1 MKFKRRGQPL
11 AEFQFSSLTDVVMLL
26 LIFFMITSQYVVQ
39 SGVKVKLPGSKT
51 SDQVIPSEFV
61 VTITKEGVFYVGET
75 VVAEPELEIKLK
87 ALRASSTES
96 NLIIASDKEVPIEKV
111 VVVIDAARGSGFEK
125 FTLETEKK
133 QTDSK
138 EK

>member
-1 MKFKRRGQPL
+1 MRFKRQSKPL

-51 SDQVIPSEFV
+51 SEQLVPSEYI
-61 VTITKEGVFYVGET
+61 VTITKEGTYYIGSE

-87 ALRASSTES
+87 SLREKDNEA
-96 NLIIASDKEVPIEKV
+96 NLIIASDKDVAIEKV
-111 VVVIDAARGSGFEK
+111 VLVIDAAKGSGFEK
-125 FTLETEKK
+125 FTL
-133 QTDSK
+133 QTDKTSGEK